1 MPFSLPKHTSKLV
14 KLLILCTIPSL
25 TFAENLQNDQ
35 AAPAQQFDLSHFNLQ
50 LPIPNQNS
58 ITQIQGNKLNN
69 YASQYFYLDL
79 AKNGMVFFVSS
90 DGVTTH
96 GSHYPRTEL
105 RDQRNWNFTEQ
116 HTLTATLAVLEQP
129 STKKII
135 VGQIHGDRKGTE
147 AVKIWWVN
155 GDLIVGVKPEVDAKE
170 QRVTY
175 AKNIPLNQKFSYQ
188 IAQSGKNVIVT
199 INNVSDSFHFGNSW
213 DTEQVYFKA
222 GNYLQD
228 NSTTPVST
236 GRVEFYSLKTE
247 IN

>member
-1 MPFSLPKHTSKLV
+1 MPLSLPKHTSKLV

-25 TFAENLQNDQ
+25 TFAENLQNYQ
-35 AAPAQQFDLSHFNLQ
+35 PPAQQFDLSHFNLQ
-50 LPIPNQNS
+50 LPIPEKNS
-58 ITQIQGNKLNN
+58 IKQIQNHELNK
-69 YASQYFYLDL
+69 YASKYFYLDPSR
-79 AKNGMVFFVSS
+79 KGMVFFVSS

-105 RDQRNWNFTEQ
+105 RDQRNWNFTGQ

-129 STKKII
+129 STNKII

-175 AKNIPLNQKFSYQ
+175 AKNVPLNQKFSYT
-188 IAQSGKNVIVT
+188 IAQSGKNVTVT
-199 INNVSDSFHFGNSW
+199 INNVSHSFNFGNSW

-236 GRVEFYSLKTE
+236 GRVEFYSIHSDL
-247 IN
+247 N